1 MKIGIFAL
9 FERFANDSQKAI
21 NGQLELI
28 KLCDELGFDEASV
41 GEHHFNDFSV

>member
-21 NGQLELI
+21 NGQLELMFG
-28 KLCDELGFDEASV
+28 LEQ
-41 GEHHFNDFSV
+41 